1 MKKQNNLIAIVILSI
16 ISTVLTFFAPLAKE
30 TTEGLF
36 NTYSDTVS
44 LFSGVDSGLCVAL
57 TVIACICFVL
67 FTCIGLFGNTEGKGV
82 VGARISG
89 IALLAMQIICLVQ
102 SMNYYDDSSLFG
114 ALRSEMS
121 SMSVHPL
128 AIVTMIVTLI
138 AVILCYK
145 AKPAKE
151 NQSNT
156 SNVDEQ

>member
-1 MKKQNNLIAIVILSI
+1 MRKQNNNIAIVILSI

-36 NTYSDTVS
+36 NSYSDTVS

-57 TVIACICFVL
+57 TVIAGICFVL
-67 FTCIGLFGNTEGKGV
+67 FACIGLFGSVEGKGAA
-82 VGARISG
+82 GAKISG
-89 IALLAMQIICLVQ
+89 ISLLVMQIVCIVQ

-138 AVILCYK
+138 AVIMCYK

-151 NQSNT
+151 NQSDT

>member
-1 MKKQNNLIAIVILSI
+1 MRKQNHLIAIVILSI

-57 TVIACICFVL
+57 TVITGICFVL
-67 FTCIGLFGNTEGKGV
+67 FTCIGLFGSTDGKGV

-89 IALLAMQIICLVQ
+89 IALLAMQLVCIVQ

-121 SMSVHPL
+121 AMSVHPL

-138 AVILCYK
+138 TVILCFQ
-145 AKPAKE
+145 P
-151 NQSNT
+151 NT
-156 SNVDEQ
+156 QVQREI

>member
-1 MKKQNNLIAIVILSI
+1 MRKQNNIIAIVILSI

-36 NTYSDTVS
+36 STYSDTVS

-57 TVIACICFVL
+57 TVITGICFVL
-67 FTCIGLFGNTEGKGV
+67 FTCIGLFGNTDGKGV

-89 IALLAMQIICLVQ
+89 IALLAMQLVCLIQ

-121 SMSVHPL
+121 AMNVHPL
-128 AIVTMIVTLI
+128 AIVTMIVTLVT
-138 AVILCYK
+138 VIMCFK
-145 AKPAKE
+145 TKPAKIE
-151 NQSNT
+151 QGDSL
-156 SNVDEQ
+156 SVDEQ

>member
-44 LFSGVDSGLCVAL
+44 LFSGVDSRLCVAL
-57 TVIACICFVL
+57 TVIAGICLVL
-67 FTCIGLFGNTEGKGV
+67 FTCIGLFGSAEGKGV

-121 SMSVHPL
+121 AMSVHPL
-128 AIVTMIVTLI
+128 AIVTMIVTLVT
-138 AVILCYK
+138 VIMCFK

-151 NQSNT
+151 DQSDA
-156 SNVDEQ
+156 SNVDE